1 MGRYVDLKKQLEAK
15 DSELENLKCDADVL
29 NFTIRELERDG
40 ATSRMDAQKRL
51 EDLEQSQYKLANA
64 NTKIAAMKFKHE
76 TTLHEAK
83 HGLSSREK
91 FIMRQFT
98 TLGSTVL
105 PRKLKPNRVANP
117 AAGRVMVRTEE
128 GLVKCQRGARGGE
141 VHAKNLE
148 HTFSV
153 YVNSQERR
161 IATPAL
167 PKEMIEEMM
176 KSKKP
181 KDVCED
187 DIVIRI
193 NRPAEIIQ
201 GRGPY
206 DSLDEETEEVLAA
219 TRARAD
225 RIKDYW
231 LKFLDFLSMC
241 IMR

>member
-51 EDLEQSQYKLANA
+51 EYLEQSQYKLANA

-167 PKEMIEEMM
+167 PKEMIEEMINF
-176 KSKKP
+176 SKAKTGNLES
-181 KDVCED
+181 VCED

-193 NRPAEIIQ
+193 NRPAEIIH
-201 GRGPY
+201 GREPN
-206 DSLDEETEEVLAA
+206 DSLAEETAVV
-219 TRARAD
+219 RAD
-225 RIKDYW
+225 RIKAYW
-231 LKFLDFLSMC
+231 LKFEDFLSMC